1 MKTIKL
7 GELCD
12 INPKDALP
20 DKGTLVSFIPMQRVS
35 ETGQVDATETRQ
47 SEEVTKGFSSFRE
60 GDILMAK
67 ITPCMENGKGGIAKG
82 LCNGIGYGSTE
93 FHVIRPTSPLVRTEW
108 IYYYT
113 TYPRFRKLCEQNMT
127 GSAGQ
132 KRVPKSYLL
141 GCPIPVPNLNTQDKV
156 IHSLRSLRSII
167 EHRRAQLAKLDE
179 LVKCRFVELFG
190 DPILNE
196 KKWMTKPV
204 KELTTKV
211 GSGATPKG
219 GDSSYKDS
227 GISLIRSLN
236 VHNNIFTT
244 KELAHIDNEQANQLS
259 NVTIQSGDVLLN
271 ITGASVARCC
281 IVPDDILPARV
292 NQHVCII
299 RCNDMLNPLFLERL
313 LTSDNYQ
320 TYLWNVAEGGGG
332 TRQALTKQ
340 QIENFSIITPP
351 ITLQTTFA
359 AFVQRIDKLRVSI
372 QASLDKTQQLF
383 DSLMQ
388 EYFD

>member
-179 LVKCRFVELFG
+179 LVKCRFVEMFG
-190 DPILNE
+190 DCRSNPKQWGT
-196 KKWMTKPV
+196 KKLDEIASVGSSKRVFVEELIDGGIPFYRGTEVGALAEGQNITPELFISESHYRELCKASGKPV
-204 KELTTKV
+204 K
-211 GSGATPKG
+211 
-219 GDSSYKDS
+219 GDLLMPSICPDGRIWIVDSDSPFYFKD
-227 GISLIRSLN
+227 GRVLW
-236 VHNNIFTT
+236 VH
-244 KELAHIDNEQANQLS
+244 
-259 NVTIQSGDVLLN
+259 
-271 ITGASVARCC
+271 
-281 IVPDDILPARV
+281 DI
-292 NQHVCII
+292 H
-299 RCNDMLNPLFLERL
+299 
-313 LTSDNYQ
+313 
-320 TYLWNVAEGGGG
+320 
-332 TRQALTKQ
+332 
-340 QIENFSIITPP
+340 ENFNPIFLQYSLKDRIISDYASIASG
-351 ITLQTTFA
+351 TTFA
-359 AFVQRIDKLRVSI
+359 ELKIFTLKSCKIFDVPLPLQDSFAIFVRHIDKLRISV
-372 QASLDKTQQLF
+372 QAALEKAQTLF

-388 EYFD
+388 EYFG

>member
-35 ETGQVDATETRQ
+35 ETGQVDTTETRQ
-47 SEEVTKGFSSFRE
+47 SEEVIKGFSSFRE

-141 GCPIPVPNLNTQDKV
+141 SRHIPVPDLNTQDNV
-156 IHSLRSLRSII
+156 IHSLHSLRSII
-167 EHRRAQLAKLDE
+167 ELRNSQLAKLDE
-179 LVKCRFVELFG
+179 LVKCRFVEMFG
-190 DPILNE
+190 DQKTNPHKWPTARIGTCCTLKSGTSLPAEKENDPFDQFQILLFRQYHSVF
-196 KKWMTKPV
+196 TR
-204 KELTTKV
+204 KV
-211 GSGATPKG
+211 YGSGG
-219 GDSSYKDS
+219 YCSFGSS
-227 GISLIRSLN
+227 
-236 VHNNIFTT
+236 
-244 KELAHIDNEQANQLS
+244 
-259 NVTIQSGDVLLN
+259 
-271 ITGASVARCC
+271 
-281 IVPDDILPARV
+281 
-292 NQHVCII
+292 
-299 RCNDMLNPLFLERL
+299 
-313 LTSDNYQ
+313 
-320 TYLWNVAEGGGG
+320 
-332 TRQALTKQ
+332 
-340 QIENFSIITPP
+340 
-351 ITLQTTFA
+351 
-359 AFVQRIDKLRVSI
+359 
-372 QASLDKTQQLF
+372 
-383 DSLMQ
+383 
-388 EYFD
+388 

>member
-190 DPILNE
+190 DPGSNPR
-196 KKWMTKPV
+196 KWPIVTVQDIVTEV
-204 KELTTKV
+204 KYGTSRPAV
-211 GSGATPKG
+211 AG
-219 GDSSYKDS
+219 GKYPY
-227 GISLIRSLN
+227 LRM
-236 VHNNIFTT
+236 NNITYDG
-244 KELAHIDNEQANQLS
+244 KLDLSDVKRID
-259 NVTIQSGDVLLN
+259 
-271 ITGASVARCC
+271 
-281 IVPDDILPARV
+281 VPDDELPKCTVKRGDILFNRTNSKELVGKTCLYDKDELMVLAGFIIRVRV
-292 NQHVCII
+292 NERVIPEFVVQFM
-299 RCNDMLNPLFLERL
+299 NMPTTKALLFAMCRNAVSQANINAKELQNI
-313 LTSDNYQ
+313 SI
-320 TYLWNVAEGGGG
+320 YLPSLDI
-332 TRQALTKQ
+332 QKQ
-340 QIENFSIITPP
+340 FS
-351 ITLQTTFA
+351 
-359 AFVQRIDKLRVSI
+359 AFTHRIDKLRF
-372 QASLDKTQQLF
+372 K
-383 DSLMQ
+383 
-388 EYFD
+388 

>member
-167 EHRRAQLAKLDE
+167 ELRRAQLMKLDE
-179 LVKCRFVELFG
+179 LVKCRFVEMFG
-190 DPILNE
+190 NPQAPEIKWELSTFGNEFEIFSGGTPSTGVSEYWVNGTIPWIGSNMCQDVILSSTGGKYITEEGFNNSSA
-196 KKWMTKPV
+196 KWAHAGYV
-204 KELTTKV
+204 IVALV
-211 GSGATPKG
+211 GATIGKTALL
-219 GDSSYKDS
+219 SVS
-227 GISLIRSLN
+227 
-236 VHNNIFTT
+236 TT
-244 KELAHIDNEQANQLS
+244 TNQ
-259 NVTIQSGDVLLN
+259 
-271 ITGASVARCC
+271 
-281 IVPDDILPARV
+281 
-292 NQHVCII
+292 
-299 RCNDMLNPLFLERL
+299 
-313 LTSDNYQ
+313 
-320 TYLWNVAEGGGG
+320 NVASINVPSNINYTPEYIYMLMRFLYPKFMDLGNGGFKMANLGFI
-332 TRQALTKQ
+332 RQLPLP
-340 QIENFSIITPP
+340 TPP
-351 ITLQTTFA
+351 IGLQREYS
-359 AFVQRIDKLRVSI
+359 AFMLRIDKLRFFVGRV
-372 QASLDKTQQLF
+372 
-383 DSLMQ
+383 
-388 EYFD
+388 